1 MTSNEPLLDNKPFS
15 LSGDRFSWYA
25 KMRRESPVFYD
36 VTQSAW
42 MVFRYE
48 DVKRI
53 LSDWQTFSS
62 KMPHPREQIDFTQNL
77 NRTDPPQHRT
87 LRTLVAK
94 VFTQGR
100 AESLAPRLR
109 AITQELLDRVQAQGR
124 MDFIH
129 DFSAPF
135 PLIVI
140 AEILGIPI
148 KERDDFKRWSDGSI
162 AGDLSAQRELGDYF
176 RDLLQ
181 QRRGQPGTDLISDL
195 LAVHEAGET
204 LTAQELVDM
213 CILLLVAGNETTRN
227 LLANAILCF
236 YEYPDVFERLKQE
249 PTLLPLAIEEV
260 LRYHSPFQ
268 YLRRFTKVETQLGEQ
283 TIPPGQQ
290 IFAYLGS
297 ANRDETQFERADKFT
312 IDRDPNEHVA
322 FGNGIHFCLGA
333 PLARLEAAIGL
344 QTVMERFPNL
354 RVDPNATLEIIGGKG
369 LHGLKA
375 LPVLFG

>member
-1 MTSNEPLLDNKPFS
+1 MTSNQPLLDNQPFS

-62 KMPHPREQIDFTQNL
+62 KMPHPPEQIDFTQNL

-129 DFSAPF
+129 DFCVPF

-140 AEILGIPI
+140 AEILGIPQLKNATI
-148 KERDDFKRWSDGSI
+148 SN
-162 AGDLSAQRELGDYF
+162 AGQ
-176 RDLLQ
+176 
-181 QRRGQPGTDLISDL
+181 T
-195 LAVHEAGET
+195 AVSQET
-204 LTAQELVDM
+204 CLHSEHW
-213 CILLLVAGNETTRN
+213 
-227 LLANAILCF
+227 AI
-236 YEYPDVFERLKQE
+236 
-249 PTLLPLAIEEV
+249 
-260 LRYHSPFQ
+260 
-268 YLRRFTKVETQLGEQ
+268 
-283 TIPPGQQ
+283 
-290 IFAYLGS
+290 IFAICCS
-297 ANRDETQFERADKFT
+297 
-312 IDRDPNEHVA
+312 
-322 FGNGIHFCLGA
+322 NGA
-333 PLARLEAAIGL
+333 
-344 QTVMERFPNL
+344 VNL
-354 RVDPNATLEIIGGKG
+354 VRI
-369 LHGLKA
+369 
-375 LPVLFG
+375 